1 MGHCGPR
8 AAALPVTPLA
18 GVMLRMRGPAAPKV
32 PSRGPELQMEP
43 RAVGALH
50 TSQGSPVLQE

>member
-1 MGHCGPR
+1 
-8 AAALPVTPLA
+8 
-18 GVMLRMRGPAAPKV
+18 MRGPAAPKV